1 MENVFLLDYN
11 EESQTAT
18 NKETRFD
25 LNKDQRSASIKII
38 RTTEFDG
45 FIGFFRGIEI
55 FRNFH
60 EKMFIFKAFTV
71 N

>member
-38 RTTEFDG
+38 RTTEFDWVYQ
-45 FIGFFRGIEI
+45 I
-55 FRNFH
+55 FSRN
-60 EKMFIFKAFTV
+60 
-71 N
+71 